1 MTDPRYL
8 AAKLLDKTF
17 KGGSYSNIQ
26 LGSGLERSDLDSQGR
41 RFCTVLYYGVIQRKI
56 TLDYILARYCSKP
69 LSKMDS
75 IIVTILRCG
84 LYQILYMDNIPDT
97 AAVNESVKLAKQFGK
112 TSASGMVNAILRNF
126 IRAGKTVFSEGN
138 DINISELSRISV
150 MYSIPEEL
158 AESLIKDYGAD
169 IIERFIRFTVM
180 DSGETFI
187 RRNPL
192 KCSHDELVESL
203 DGLEL
208 QTDDRLCYRVNRG
221 DIIGTYAFKSGF
233 FHVQDISS
241 QLCCMILAPT
251 ENDRVLDICAAPGG
265 KSFTMAEMM
274 NGSGEIY
281 AFDLHEKRV
290 KLVREGAERLGLS
303 NILAKTGDA
312 SVFSPELPEF
322 TKILCDVP
330 CSGYGVI
337 GHKPEIKYKSLL
349 EFERLPEVQYK
360 IADNALNYLAVGGE
374 MVYSTCTV
382 RKAENE
388 AVVLRLLA
396 NHPEIE
402 LMGFPELY
410 GRSFDNPKTFFP
422 YEFSGDG
429 FFIAKFI
436 RKY

>member
-221 DIIGTYAFKSGF
+221 DII
-233 FHVQDISS
+233 
-241 QLCCMILAPT
+241 
-251 ENDRVLDICAAPGG
+251 
-265 KSFTMAEMM
+265 
-274 NGSGEIY
+274 
-281 AFDLHEKRV
+281 
-290 KLVREGAERLGLS
+290 LS
-303 NILAKTGDA
+303 LIH
-312 SVFSPELPEF
+312 
-322 TKILCDVP
+322 I
-330 CSGYGVI
+330 
-337 GHKPEIKYKSLL
+337 
-349 EFERLPEVQYK
+349 
-360 IADNALNYLAVGGE
+360 
-374 MVYSTCTV
+374 
-382 RKAENE
+382 
-388 AVVLRLLA
+388 
-396 NHPEIE
+396 
-402 LMGFPELY
+402 
-410 GRSFDNPKTFFP
+410 
-422 YEFSGDG
+422 
-429 FFIAKFI
+429 
-436 RKY
+436 